1 MASRVCWL
9 IYLTIVMSTGSK
21 VKASFSNEGTE
32 FYVGFMDNDYG
43 DGRDMYLYM
52 TTGSNTPAEVTV
64 TAPKQDTNFRKT
76 AQIARGQSVR
86 VSIPANFKATGS
98 RVENKGIHVMSTQPI
113 SLYGLNQEQGSGDAF
128 TAIPV
133 TGLGSRYSAITWS
146 NQGQIL
152 VVSTQDRT
160 EVTIKLPG
168 RPNNAVTFNG
178 VAHTG
183 YAEFTVTMSRY
194 QTLHLQSDDLTTT
207 QIVANSAIAVFSGSK
222 KVQIEGTMTSDHLVQ
237 QLTPY
242 DAWGKE
248 FLISAPPNSQKYKM
262 KIMSQDRHP
271 NIGRVYISGEAA
283 SGTFVT
289 EFYTPVRDYTSAVLR
304 RVWSDSPIQVAL
316 FTQSMDS
323 SSNMIDASMIIVPP
337 VYQYRSRYTF
347 TTLGQTAAEM
357 SSHMTIYVANVTTN
371 AGTLRMDGQP
381 MNMSFTRISSTNY
394 YVGTMPV
401 SPGAHEIY
409 STDPLTNF
417 YGLMSGFHASS
428 NGNYY
433 VTYPAG
439 MNVAKNTLGCSPFVG
454 QNIVAGNQVDE
465 DCDGR
470 VDEEI
475 KNNIDDDGDGK
486 IDEDLSLPPRA
497 NGNWGPWGSWEACS
511 VTCENGTKSRRRQC
525 NNPEPTNGGLTC
537 PTDIQGDTDT
547 VPCSLQR
554 CPECD
559 PAAAVSCITKPN
571 TVCSANRFCEC
582 GPGYRD
588 TTGLGHCVKR
598 KIGDTCIL
606 STDCNTVVGYSR
618 CVEGR
623 CVCSVGYKPGPD
635 NTACV
640 QLTVGDACT
649 STDQCDVVM
658 DHVTCGTGNTCQCN
672 LGYIATSG
680 QSQCRKRVVGDSCST
695 DGDCSTAVTGTTCST
710 STRRCTC
717 AIGYRP
723 STDSTSCLARPLND
737 PCQSTGECSAILP
750 ASSSECKL
758 DTDGIK
764 RCFCS
769 DSHREFNST
778 QCRRAKINDICETP
792 RSATMCTDPIP
803 FSECSAS
810 SCVCKAGYMASAD
823 LASCTKRAVGSPC
836 STNNDCQAAVVD
848 SLCSDGTCSCKQGYK
863 YISAESA
870 CRKRKI
876 RDACSVSADCNT
888 VVSSSKCEHGRCAC
902 SVGYKLEA
910 DRTSCLARKIG
921 DTCILTTDCIA
932 VVNNS
937 RCVQG
942 RCVCSIGYKPD
953 AVNTSCLAFVRGAS
967 CNVTEDCSTC
977 EVGNADSAND
987 TVCRTTTNKRCSDQ
1001 GHCRAGSTLSF
1012 ECHPYLKV
1020 CDCPL
1025 GFHSVQEEYCV
1036 KRKIGSKTCYREAD
1050 CREAVQ
1056 HSTCTENGCECIEGY
1071 QPSADMTECTEEHQ
1085 VPVIPVVT
1093 ASVAVVVC
1101 GIVVA
1106 GAVAYVRNRRK
1117 RTPAAQDNHFTVSEP
1132 TPETAALERHAPYTS
1147 LSVEAVAFQS
1157 GAESNETDGFAPYVE
1172 MTSPQYV
1179 NAHINF
1185 INTSDALR

>member
-1 MASRVCWL
+1 MTNLHFGILVVLICLGNLAS
-9 IYLTIVMSTGSK
+9 
-21 VKASFSNEGTE
+21 ASFSNEGTE

-76 AQIARGQSVR
+76 AQVARGQSVR

-98 RVENKGIHVMSTQPI
+98 QVESKGIHVMSTQPI

-133 TGLGSRYSAITWS
+133 TGLGSKYSAITWS

-160 EVTIKLPG
+160 EVTVKLPG
-168 RPNNAVTFNG
+168 RANNAITYNG
-178 VAHTG
+178 VTHTG
-183 YAEFTVTMSRY
+183 YAVFTVTMSRY
-194 QTLHLQSDDLTTT
+194 QTLHLQSDDLTAT
-207 QIVANSAIAVFSGSK
+207 QIEANSAIAVFSGSK

-262 KIMSQDRHP
+262 KIVSQDRHP

-289 EFYTPVRDYTSAVLR
+289 EFYTFVRDYQSNVLR

-323 SSNMIDASMIIVPP
+323 STNMIDASMVLVPP

-381 MNMSFTRISSTNY
+381 MNMSFTRMSSTNY
-394 YVGTMPV
+394 YVSTMPV

-417 YGLMSGFHASS
+417 YGIMSGFHASS

-486 IDEDLSLPPRA
+486 VDEDLSLPPRA
-497 NGNWGPWGSWEACS
+497 NGNWGSWGSWEACS

-525 NNPEPTNGGLTC
+525 NSPEPTNGGLAC
-537 PTDIQGDTDT
+537 PTDVQGDTDT

-559 PAAAVSCITKPN
+559 PAAAVSCTSKPN

-582 GPGYRD
+582 EPGYRD
-588 TTGLGHCVKR
+588 TTGLGQCVKR
-598 KIGDTCIL
+598 KIGDTCVL
-606 STDCNTVVGYSR
+606 STDCNTVVGNSR

-680 QSQCRKRVVGDSCST
+680 QLQCRKRVVGDSCST

-750 ASSSECKL
+750 ANSSECR
-758 DTDGIK
+758 DNGGNK
-764 RCFCS
+764 RCLCS

-778 QCRRAKINDICETP
+778 QCRRAQINDTCETP
-792 RSATMCTDPIP
+792 RSTTMCTDPIP
-803 FSECSAS
+803 FSECSDS
-810 SCVCKAGYMASAD
+810 RCVCKAGYMASAD
-823 LASCTKRAVGSPC
+823 RASCTKRAVGSPC

-863 YISAESA
+863 YISTESA
-870 CRKRKI
+870 CRKRQMD
-876 RDACSVSADCNT
+876 DACS
-888 VVSSSKCEHGRCAC
+888 
-902 SVGYKLEA
+902 
-910 DRTSCLARKIG
+910 I
-921 DTCILTTDCIA
+921 
-932 VVNNS
+932 
-937 RCVQG
+937 
-942 RCVCSIGYKPD
+942 P
-953 AVNTSCLAFVRGAS
+953 
-967 CNVTEDCSTC
+967 EDCSASVASSTC
-977 EVGNADSAND
+977 SNGKCACISGYVQESKSKCRIIHIDDNCTVNADCSAVSGEAECKAQGTKNMCKCKD
-987 TVCRTTTNKRCSDQ
+987 GYYPSDYKLLACAQ
-1001 GHCRAGSTLSF
+1001 RQVGD
-1012 ECHPYLKV
+1012 KN
-1020 CDCPL
+1020 CDKP
-1025 GFHSVQEEYCV
+1025 
-1036 KRKIGSKTCYREAD
+1036 AD
-1050 CREAVQ
+1050 CSQVIP
-1056 HSTCTENGCECIEGY
+1056 HSTCYNNECVCVAGYRSTLDGKGCRNTLENWEIALIAAACAFVCFAILCFLLGWCGRKRIRRRHSMKQFTGAWHSSIEDLRVS
-1071 QPSADMTECTEEHQ
+1071 SAASDSTFNKEDMKSWPADGMTERERVETMSN
-1085 VPVIPVVT
+1085 PVYET
-1093 ASVAVVVC
+1093 
-1101 GIVVA
+1101 
-1106 GAVAYVRNRRK
+1106 
-1117 RTPAAQDNHFTVSEP
+1117 SEIKP
-1132 TPETAALERHAPYTS
+1132 SDVGLE
-1147 LSVEAVAFQS
+1147 F
-1157 GAESNETDGFAPYVE
+1157 
-1172 MTSPQYV
+1172 
-1179 NAHINF
+1179 
-1185 INTSDALR
+1185 

>member
-723 STDSTSCLARPLND
+723 STDSTSCLAPIRGD
-737 PCQSTGECSAILP
+737 P
-750 ASSSECKL
+750 
-758 DTDGIK
+758 
-764 RCFCS
+764 
-769 DSHREFNST
+769 
-778 QCRRAKINDICETP
+778 
-792 RSATMCTDPIP
+792 
-803 FSECSAS
+803 
-810 SCVCKAGYMASAD
+810 
-823 LASCTKRAVGSPC
+823 
-836 STNNDCQAAVVD
+836 
-848 SLCSDGTCSCKQGYK
+848 
-863 YISAESA
+863 
-870 CRKRKI
+870 
-876 RDACSVSADCNT
+876 
-888 VVSSSKCEHGRCAC
+888 
-902 SVGYKLEA
+902 
-910 DRTSCLARKIG
+910 
-921 DTCILTTDCIA
+921 
-932 VVNNS
+932 
-937 RCVQG
+937 
-942 RCVCSIGYKPD
+942 
-953 AVNTSCLAFVRGAS
+953 
-967 CNVTEDCSTC
+967 CNVTEDCPTC
-977 EVGNADSAND
+977 EVGNADTTND
-987 TVCRTTTNKRCSDQ
+987 TVCRTNTRKRCSDD
-1001 GHCRAGSTLSF
+1001 GHCTAGSTLSF

-1036 KRKIGSKTCYREAD
+1036 KLKIGSITCYRAAD

-1071 QPSADMTECTEEHQ
+1071 HPSADMTVCTEEYMYQ
-1085 VPVIPVVT
+1085 VPVIPVVS
-1093 ASVAVVVC
+1093 ASVSVVVW
-1101 GIVVA
+1101 GILA
-1106 GAVAYVRNRRK
+1106 GAAVYVRNRRK

-1132 TPETAALERHAPYTS
+1132 TPETAALDRHAPYTS
-1147 LSVEAVAFQS
+1147 LSVEAVDFQS
-1157 GAESNETDGFAPYVE
+1157 GAASNETDGFAPYVE

-1185 INTSDALR
+1185 IDTSDSIL